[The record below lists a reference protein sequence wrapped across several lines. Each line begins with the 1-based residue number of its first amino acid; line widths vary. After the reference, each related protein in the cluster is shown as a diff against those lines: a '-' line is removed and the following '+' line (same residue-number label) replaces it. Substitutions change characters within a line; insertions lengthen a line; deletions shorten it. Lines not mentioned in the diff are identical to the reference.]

1 MKSRI
6 LEKPDGKWYL
16 QALLITVVSVDVKS
30 NEIEIRCDAD
40 PNDESEIIVHGLK
53 KRKLPVMGQMI
64 CGLVSGHQVGVY
76 LNPVDKLG
84 ENVFRVMP
92 NTQVVALSLDF

>member
-30 NEIEIRCDAD
+30 NEIEIQCDAD
-40 PNDESEIIVHGLK
+40 PDDESEIVVHGLQE
-53 KRKLPVMGQMI
+53 RKLSVTCQMI
-64 CGLVSGHQVGVY
+64 SGLAPGHQVGVY

-84 ENVFRVMP
+84 ENVFRVVP